1 MCFPSPVWHHSSSPG
16 TWKAS
21 ETSTSWPDSRRSSS
35 MIMRLLPSGFLLQCD
50 WKLQSICWIYF
61 WGGPPRIAV
70 RHQSLYIPWMMR
82 SLGKMVT
89 ASVQGKFRQVSQR
102 FVRWQLVRSVV
113 FRFES
118 WGSTESASI
127 ASLQLSICFNDTMTR
142 WWKWKVAKS
151 VYWKDWWIA
160 GLPRMLLQGDPV
172 HLWRAWIRTEE

>member
-1 MCFPSPVWHHSSSPG
+1 MDFCCNVIESYNLYVESFFE
-16 TWKAS
+16 K
-21 ETSTSWPDSRRSSS
+21 
-35 MIMRLLPSGFLLQCD
+35 
-50 WKLQSICWIYF
+50 
-61 WGGPPRIAV
+61 GGPPRIAV

-127 ASLQLSICFNDTMTR
+127 TSLQLSICFNDTRQGGGSGR
-142 WWKWKVAKS
+142 WPRAFTEKIGGLMGCPGCSKVTLFTFEGHGFALKNS
-151 VYWKDWWIA
+151 
-160 GLPRMLLQGDPV
+160 
-172 HLWRAWIRTEE
+172 